1 MADRLLTTR
10 EIEELLQLDRVTIY
24 RMVKDGELPARRVGG
39 QWRFSAQAIDAW
51 LAAQPMEQPPKPAH
65 SEPVPDLA
73 NLQLDDLIDLPTL
86 QAIQNQFAHLV
97 GVAAFITDLEGQPFA
112 PCSRCSRFCQL
123 VHSRPAGM
131 AACQAS
137 WRSISRLDEEGA
149 QIHVCHAGIQYA
161 SAPVTV
167 GGQRLGMVTAGQFL
181 TEAPDPDEFRARALA
196 TGERIGVSG
205 EGLADAIDSI
215 NIVSPATALQITAL
229 LQTIANAIS
238 SIGYQ
243 GYQARQTLAQIAQ
256 LTAQAGTPP
265 TAPNPISP
273 IRAGASRGS
282 PSLSSA
288 ALGS

>member
-10 EIEELLQLDRVTIY
+10 EIEDLLQLDRVTIY

-51 LAAQPMEQPPKPAH
+51 LATQPAEQPAKPAR
-65 SEPVPDLA
+65 SEPAPDLT
-73 NLQLDDLIDLPTL
+73 NLQLNDLIDLPTL
-86 QAIQNQFAHLV
+86 QNIQNQFAHLV

-123 VHSRPAGM
+123 VHSRPEGM

-167 GGQRLGMVTAGQFL
+167 NGQRFGMVTAGQFL
-181 TEAPDPDEFRARALA
+181 TEAPDPAAFRARALA
-196 TGERIGVSG
+196 TGSRIGVSG
-205 EGLADAIDSI
+205 EQLAGAMDSI
-215 NIVSPATALQITAL
+215 EILSHDRAVQITSL

-243 GYQARQTLAQIAQ
+243 SYLARQTLAQIAQ
-256 LTAQAGTPP
+256 LTA
-265 TAPNPISP
+265 
-273 IRAGASRGS
+273 
-282 PSLSSA
+282 SA
-288 ALGS
+288 